1 MVQYQAER
9 AGRWASTGLLLGC
22 LDFRL
27 LVIGQVISTCG
38 DMLYLVS
45 LPFLVF
51 SQGGSPITLA
61 ATLTVYGLTRL
72 AATLPA
78 GALVDRVGPGAVML
92 AASAARGLAVAVL
105 ALAAA
110 TGRPTTALL
119 MLVGAGLGA
128 GEGAY
133 RPAGKAI
140 TPALV
145 APDQLP
151 AANAISITS
160 NLLATIFGPALGGLG
175 LVLASPALMF
185 WLDAAT
191 FACSAVTLLL
201 IQQGRAPAASYPER
215 EREGEPRTV
224 LDFLRGSA
232 FFRVAI
238 LMMAMVG
245 LSIAG
250 TLQVALPVLARQTPA
265 LGPAGY
271 GFLRA
276 ALGAGMVLGG
286 VLGGVAGRRPRPGRL
301 VIGMIAVEGLLLAAL
316 PDLPDAAAMLC
327 GMAAVGI
334 LDGALTVVVITVLQR
349 VPPPRLRGRVL
360 GVLSFAGFAMF
371 PISVA
376 VAGTVVSRFPVA
388 AMFLITG
395 LGFGLVALVGA
406 ASRTMRDA

>member
-78 GALVDRVGPGAVML
+78 GALVDRVGPRAVML
-92 AASAARGLAVAVL
+92 
-105 ALAAA
+105 
-110 TGRPTTALL
+110 GRPTTALL

-250 TLQVALPVLARQTPA
+250 TLQVALPVLAWDPPA
-265 LGPAGY
+265 TASC
-271 GFLRA
+271 
-276 ALGAGMVLGG
+276 
-286 VLGGVAGRRPRPGRL
+286 GRRWGPGWCW
-301 VIGMIAVEGLLLAAL
+301 AA
-316 PDLPDAAAMLC
+316 PSAE
-327 GMAAVGI
+327 
-334 LDGALTVVVITVLQR
+334 
-349 VPPPRLRGRVL
+349 
-360 GVLSFAGFAMF
+360 S
-371 PISVA
+371 
-376 VAGTVVSRFPVA
+376 PVA
-388 AMFLITG
+388 APG
-395 LGFGLVALVGA
+395 RGA
-406 ASRTMRDA
+406 W